1 MAISRT
7 RAAHFLA
14 GLRVLFSNRS
24 QILVDLLVFFV
35 FLSWLVLIMLPF
47 SRAMIK
53 VFHVIQVV
61 FFGCLAKD
69 FVVRVSF
76 DALFKFKLR
85 EKQFLCRF
93 TVACFR
99 LIQLNFFLFQFS
111 VRNVVTLSLRWNSYW
126 SKLWRLHFL
135 LLRL

>member
-1 MAISRT
+1 
-7 RAAHFLA
+7 
-14 GLRVLFSNRS
+14 
-24 QILVDLLVFFV
+24 
-35 FLSWLVLIMLPF
+35 MLPF

-61 FFGCLAKD
+61 FFSCFAKD
-69 FVVRVSF
+69 FVVRVCF
-76 DALFKFKLR
+76 DALLKFKLR

-111 VRNVVTLSLRWNSYW
+111 VRNVVTLSLRWNSFW
-126 SKLWRLHFL
+126 S
-135 LLRL
+135 